1 MTTIVVGGGASGAAL
16 AARLSEDPAR
26 RVVLLESGDASGRF
40 CAELLDSSTVR
51 GAVPGHP
58 ANWSYPARLRP
69 GRDYAIAR
77 GRILGGSSTIN
88 GAAFVRARRA
98 DHEAWAAAG
107 GARWSSAE
115 TLAVWRA
122 IETDADYPASPLHGD
137 RGPVPVRREPATSL
151 SRAFEAAALDRGHV
165 AEPDKNGDQPAG
177 VGPTPSNIVD
187 GVRVNM
193 ALAYLEPARSR
204 PNLAIRGGTT
214 VSRVLFAGSRA
225 IGVET
230 PGGELR
236 ADEVVL
242 CAGAIGTARILL
254 ASGVG
259 PRAQLEALGIRVV
272 VDAPVG
278 AAFSDHPQL
287 SIGWRTDLSAP
298 PAPRT
303 APFPISLAWDSSRV
317 GAHPDG
323 DVELLLAASP
333 LEYLLN
339 GMSGVSRARERQ
351 VLVGLQRAESRGTIA
366 LVSADPA
373 APARIDYGYLA
384 GDADRTRLRAGVRE
398 TLALLGSAAFAEAL
412 GARVE
417 LADSALRDPDADDRE
432 LDQWM
437 LRSLGTAIHMCGTA
451 PMGAVV
457 DGDGAVRG
465 VRGLRVADTSV
476 LPTAPARGPFAS
488 AVLVGE
494 VIARAVRDG
503 G

>member
-26 RVVLLESGDASGRF
+26 GVVLLEAGDASGSF
-40 CAELLDSSTVR
+40 PAELLDASTVR
-51 GAVPGHP
+51 GAMPGHP
-58 ANWSYPARLRP
+58 ANWSYPAQLIP
-69 GRDYAIAR
+69 GRDHAIAR

-98 DHEAWAAAG
+98 DHESWAVAG
-107 GARWSSAE
+107 GARWSPAA
-115 TLAVWRA
+115 TLPVWRA

-137 RGPVPVRREPATSL
+137 HGPVPVRREPPGRLAH
-151 SRAFEAAALDRGHV
+151 AFEAAARGRGHL

-193 ALAYLEPARSR
+193 ALAYLEPMRSR
-204 PNLAIRGGTT
+204 PNLVMRGGTT
-214 VSRVLFAGSRA
+214 VSRVLFAGPRA

-230 PGGELR
+230 SHGELR
-236 ADEVVL
+236 ADEVIL
-242 CAGAIGTARILL
+242 CAGAIGSARILL

-259 PRAQLEALGIRVV
+259 PRAQLERLGIRVV

-278 AAFSDHPQL
+278 VAFSDHPQV
-287 SIGWRTDLSAP
+287 SIGWRADPAALSAP
-298 PAPRT
+298 RS
-303 APFPISLAWDSSRV
+303 APFPASLAMDSLGV
-317 GAHPDG
+317 GRDPDG

-333 LEYLLN
+333 LEYLL
-339 GMSGVSRARERQ
+339 SGSVGTGDRQ
-351 VLVGLQRAESRGTIA
+351 ILVGLQRTESRGSLA
-366 LVSADPA
+366 LRSADPA
-373 APARIDYGYLA
+373 APLRIDYRYLD
-384 GDADRTRLRAGVRE
+384 GDADRARLREGARE
-398 TLALLGSAAFAEAL
+398 AAAILRSAAFSGAL

-417 LADSALRDPDADDRE
+417 LADPALRDPDTDDRA
-432 LDQWM
+432 LDSWT
-437 LRSLGTAIHMCGTA
+437 LRHLGTAIHMCGTA

-457 DGDGAVRG
+457 DGDGTVRG
-465 VRGLRVADTSV
+465 VRGLRVADTSI
-476 LPTAPARGPFAS
+476 LPVAPSRGPFAS

-503 G
+503 R